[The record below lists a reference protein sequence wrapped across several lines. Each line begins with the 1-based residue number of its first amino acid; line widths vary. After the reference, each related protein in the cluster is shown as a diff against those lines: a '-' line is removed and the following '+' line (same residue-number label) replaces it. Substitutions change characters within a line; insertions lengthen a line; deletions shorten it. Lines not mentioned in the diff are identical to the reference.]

1 MHINAD
7 HQIKVN
13 RAVKLSAIGSHPGSA
28 PAMLGAIPADVI
40 ATLPARLIAARDA
53 IAEWMIW
60 DAAQG
65 RHRDIAA

>member
-1 MHINAD
+1 MM
-7 HQIKVN
+7 
-13 RAVKLSAIGSHPGSA
+13 R
-28 PAMLGAIPADVI
+28 
-40 ATLPARLIAARDA
+40 PARLIAARDA